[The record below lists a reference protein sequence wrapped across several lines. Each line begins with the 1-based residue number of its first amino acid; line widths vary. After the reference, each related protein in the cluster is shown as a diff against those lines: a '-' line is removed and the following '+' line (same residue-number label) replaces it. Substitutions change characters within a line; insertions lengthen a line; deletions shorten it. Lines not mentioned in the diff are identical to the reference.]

1 MDEKK
6 LCFENGVE
14 ADVCS
19 GRYCHSFFEAKLPRD
34 RSAPNTIWDGEETTF
49 LLIVFLDNYYIRNS
63 PFCSVS
69 FSRRQNNLVPA
80 VIIRIAHGQPG

>member
-34 RSAPNTIWDGEETTF
+34 RSVPNIICGEEEIEF
-49 LLIVFLDNYYIRNS
+49 LLIVFLDNYHIH
-63 PFCSVS
+63 C
-69 FSRRQNNLVPA
+69 NNLQ
-80 VIIRIAHGQPG
+80 HFQY